1 VQWNEVRCSNENTVP
16 LGTSVMPPQE
26 EFDTEEPVE
35 GEEDEA
41 EQIEDGGSE
50 GGEFGEDEM

>member
-1 VQWNEVRCSNENTVP
+1 VP
-16 LGTSVMPPQE
+16 LGTSVMLPQE